1 MWGNQKSDRVA
12 SKIKLVRKIRK
23 NDMQQLFRK
32 FGISII
38 PSL

>member
-1 MWGNQKSDRVA
+1 MWSNQNSDRVA
-12 SKIKLVRKIRK
+12 SKIKLVRKISK

-32 FGISII
+32 FGISFI